1 MSRCRKCLFFFLLNW
16 YDERISDD
24 NAIMDMDSQRENSSD
39 FAEQSPANAAAAA
52 PAIPPIARRKLG
64 HEVQERLLAGIRS
77 GTYPVGSLLPSERE
91 LVAQLGVGRPAVRE
105 GLQALERMGLVAIVH
120 GEGARV
126 QPLSAE
132 SVISQISSSAVHL
145 LQADRQLLEQLKE
158 ARLAFEV
165 AMARTAAMRA
175 SDEDIATLRAALD
188 AHRASLGDPVRFL
201 DTDLALHRTIAT
213 VSGNP
218 VYVAVAQALLHWLQ
232 NFYEDLVRAPGA
244 EAVTVDEHGRMVD
257 CIARGD
263 PDGAERA
270 VREHLTRANQRYHA
284 GTSIN
289 NASRGGNAGLAPALQ
304 P

>member
-1 MSRCRKCLFFFLLNW
+1 MN
-16 YDERISDD
+16 
-24 NAIMDMDSQRENSSD
+24 MGSQRENSSD
-39 FAEQSPANAAAAA
+39 NAAQA
-52 PAIPPIARRKLG
+52 PVASQPASPSIAPIPRRKLG
-64 HEVQERLLAGIRS
+64 HEVQERLLAEIRS
-77 GTYPVGSLLPSERE
+77 GHFPVGSLLPSERE
-91 LVAQLGVGRPAVRE
+91 LMVQLGVGRPAVRE
-105 GLQALERMGLVAIVH
+105 GLQALERMGLISIVH

-126 QPLSAE
+126 QPLSAD
-132 SVISQISSSAVHL
+132 SVISQISASAVHL
-145 LQADRQLLEQLKE
+145 LSGDRQLLEQLKD

-188 AHRASLGDPVRFL
+188 AHRASLGDPVGFL
-201 DTDLALHRTIAT
+201 ETDLALHRTIAV

-218 VYVAVAQALLHWLQ
+218 VYVAVSQALLQWLQ

-244 EAVTVDEHGRMVD
+244 EAVTVDEHGRIVD
-257 CIARGD
+257 CIARQD

-284 GTSIN
+284 GATESTPR
-289 NASRGGNAGLAPALQ
+289 ASDGSDAGHEPAAL